1 MYRKLTIPNDVFF
14 EQIQV
19 YLSAGKSVSFFVKG
33 HSMRPFIHEGDKVTV
48 KAIPLAD
55 LRNGM
60 IALAHADQGYV
71 LHRVVGI
78 RADGISLAGD
88 GNLSQIEL
96 IENSKLMGVV
106 QKAFRGDAELPVCTS
121 SSRMKGLI
129 WYYVRPIRRIFR
141 KIKR

>member
-33 HSMRPFIHEGDKVTV
+33 HSMRPFIYEGDKVTV
-48 KAIPLAD
+48 KAIPIAELK
-55 LRNGM
+55 NGM

-78 RADGISLAGD
+78 RPDSISLAGD
-88 GNLSQIEL
+88 GNLSQVEL
-96 IENSKLMGVV
+96 IENTKLMGVV
-106 QKAFRGDAELPVCTS
+106 QKAFRGDIELSVCTN
-121 SSRMKGLI
+121 SSRVKGLM
-129 WYYVRPIRRIFR
+129 WYYVRPIRRIFK
-141 KIKR
+141 KIKK